1 MGKITVTGTGV
12 STSGGIV
19 WPVTLP
25 PLPLMTGAV
34 ETAPDLAIRT
44 DMDTG
49 PPKVR
54 MRTSAGLYKMQC
66 EFLMTGTQL
75 ATFIEFWET
84 TTYGGTEPF
93 EWTHPRTDA
102 VENMRFASPPQ
113 WSQVRGGASAAQL
126 WRVGM
131 ELEMLP

>member
-1 MGKITVTGTGV
+1 MA
-12 STSGGIV
+12 IV
-19 WPVTLP
+19 WPVSLPTLP
-25 PLPLMTGAV
+25 LVAGAV
-34 ETAPDLAIRT
+34 EKAPELAIRT

-54 MRTSAGLYKMQC
+54 MRTSAGSYILQC

-75 ATFIEFWET
+75 AAFMTFWET
-84 TTYGGTEPF
+84 TTYGGTLSF
-93 EWTHPRTDA
+93 EWTHPRTGA

-113 WSQVRGGASAAQL
+113 WSQVKGGAAGVQL